1 MIEEI
6 DNISEK
12 TVVFV
17 LLRYDSFEQQ
27 HMKNLNRET
36 WEINGGYDVKD
47 SPIPAPNNYDVFG
60 YSLKFSDNVPFA
72 SQAHAYGF
80 VNALRKG
87 RKFDK
92 PFIIVPASAKLI
104 NPIHR
109 SVLNNNSYYFTL
121 GAIKN
126 INNGI
131 IVTPKGANKL
141 SKFFLTRTI
150 TDTVHNFITNNFNVL
165 YDINLSAITLDD
177 NHFYITNGT

>member
-1 MIEEI
+1 MEEI
-6 DNISEK
+6 NNISEK

-27 HMKNLNRET
+27 EMKNINRET
-36 WEINGGYDVKD
+36 WEIHGGYDVKE

-60 YSLKFSDNVPFA
+60 YSLKFSDNISLA

-92 PFIIVPASAKLI
+92 PFVIVPASAKLHK
-104 NPIHR
+104 PIHK
-109 SVLNNNSYYFTL
+109 SVLDNNPYYFTL
-121 GAIKN
+121 GSLMN

-150 TDTVHNFITNNFNVL
+150 TDTVHNFVINNFNVL
-165 YDINLSAITLDD
+165 YDINLSSITLDN
-177 NHFYITNGT
+177 NHIYITNGG